1 MYLRERTLGLLQRLG
16 GELLRNRGFFRRA
29 GGLADELARR
39 VAARELLDERRPRF
53 LVADLGP
60 HGFEHRRL

>member
-1 MYLRERTLGLLQRLG
+1 MYLRERTLGLLQRSAVNFCEIVASFG
-16 GELLRNRGFFRRA
+16 A
-29 GGLADELARR
+29 LANQLAHR

-53 LVADLGP
+53 LVADLRP